1 MSDVVWLYGEIF
13 LLVFAA
19 FLGGAL
25 VTAGVLR
32 VVLPLR
38 ERVLDD
44 SAAPVDAG
52 DPS

>member
-1 MSDVVWLYGEIF
+1 MSDVIWLYGEIF

-19 FLGGAL
+19 FLAGAL

-38 ERVLDD
+38 ERVLAE
-44 SAAPVDAG
+44 SPASVDRG
-52 DPS
+52 EPS